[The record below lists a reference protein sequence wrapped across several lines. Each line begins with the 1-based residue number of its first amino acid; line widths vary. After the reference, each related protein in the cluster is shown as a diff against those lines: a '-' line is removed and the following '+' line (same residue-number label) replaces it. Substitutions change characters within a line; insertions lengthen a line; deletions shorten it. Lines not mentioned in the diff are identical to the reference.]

1 MGAIDQFLNDYI
13 LGEDFKN
20 KTGAFAPREKTK
32 SQLKQ
37 EDLAIKRQIAS
48 DIQGGGIKNLMPML
62 ANYTVAE
69 PLAFIG
75 SVLPGETFTYK
86 NLSKKL
92 KTPLQYDNEVVKR
105 IFNVDLDSLEGE
117 EKEAAINQIDSFIR
131 KNSNVSGI
139 AEAASFLVG
148 GGFGTKAG
156 TKAGATAR
164 KLKDPA
170 YADELTP
177 NMFKPNNSL
186 PLPSV
191 GAKVA
196 DQPYS
201 TNSQFAGIK
210 AANEARQGDKLV
222 TLQNLI
228 KEANK
233 NLDNTKT
240 FKDLALEAGY
250 QPLSVTG
257 KKFTDKVGVTLN
269 KPVDNI
275 KNTFQKSFNENA
287 PVENFYSLRTKTIE
301 KVTGGTRG
309 PRKENAVNW
318 DDVPQWKKNEKF
330 LKHIEKPENFNK
342 YSGLTFKEAK
352 DIWKGR
358 TKNGKFTYKDIGAG
372 YSSPEMKIIEYARRH
387 VERGGDKIKFTVP
400 ITEETMASYN
410 KAKFTYN
417 GKEYSLN
424 SLKQNSRQDSNF
436 DNFYKTFDSLKTIAT
451 TRVIHPVT
459 KKEINFDKL
468 MEETYKKATGKNLR
482 FGEIDHISGVKNNPF
497 DNLRVLDQRT
507 NISSGNIKHFAD
519 RSKAGTLNKQTE
531 RYSKDNAEKM
541 LEKIGSNYNK
551 KDNEFVKDGVKL
563 AYDVLVKGRTLDTP
577 LQVAT
582 KKFGFKLG
590 GAVKPKRG
598 LVDEP
603 GGYAGLE
610 EIIGGTYFETL
621 EEEKRKEKEEERK
634 SLLAEQDE
642 GTFITRAG
650 LGIYEEIGKATDQ
663 IEKTSE
669 SIMEEARERLNP
681 SRPVKIKPSEILKLG
696 ESPLVKAPIALPW
709 TVYNNLLRV
718 TGDAY
723 NAVSGKDLDVEKEFP
738 YTFKMQE
745 YITKSVGKTPDDQD
759 YISFFDEINRMQET
773 GFARLGFNIVDLAAS
788 IPDLALDTNFTERVQ
803 QEYDK
808 AIKNGTFS
816 EPETFIGKIG
826 AIAIEFGVP
835 GSQAFKFANFL
846 RRAFKG
852 NRVANYLGKT
862 KTGKYISD
870 VAARV
875 GTGAT
880 TFALTD
886 FVSGGPYNTVSE
898 EFADNPLLLDE
909 TLNYEYENTEGLSGK
924 DLVKANFKNR
934 LRFGAEGAIIGGAFP
949 IVGPALWSV
958 TKNGLLKPLTVGGKI
973 GGQQI
978 PGVGSIGVQLV
989 DQAVVQPATYLLSK
1003 TPGVSTAVGGVK
1015 MFGEFLGKDVMTRAA
1030 VKAMGANPG
1039 YIKQLPDFKDW
1050 RMFKVTS
1057 DDPLEANL
1065 KKIDNFFSYFRDS
1078 AKQTADEFYITKTTE
1093 QGIKGKS
1100 RDVEKHLD
1108 SIEVKAYELA
1118 NKFKARYNTAKTSPA
1133 GEEKILEDVL
1143 DYLKGSIKL
1152 NQLPKELQEIA
1163 KSLSKTFD
1171 DIKVSFKNELPKDG
1185 GGQLQEL
1192 NSYLNTNL
1200 KQYIRQS
1207 FAAFTNPQFNPA
1219 PEAMEAL
1226 VEFIK
1231 MQIKNDSLLVETA
1244 MRNSNLPREQ
1254 AITNFAR
1261 QNAKQVLQTV
1271 KAEGVDPIVQLQ
1283 KIAKENLGLEDL
1295 KIRTGEEMP
1304 DVVKRFLGEE
1314 KDLRG
1319 QIMATTAS
1327 LVTQSSNAKMYNDLT
1342 ASMLKSGRLF
1352 DTKEAAMAAGIL
1364 NPQLVGKVKGLGML
1378 EDVTDIG
1385 VKYADPEIANVLRG
1399 SRGMLDTLMENGV
1412 YQGLIAYKAG
1422 VQTGKTVLSPAT
1434 QGRNFISA
1442 GAFPLNMG
1450 HIGGKASLGDA
1461 IKITMDDI
1469 FGAGKIADE
1478 AAVIKDIS
1486 RKIELGV
1493 LDENIVSSELTAV
1506 LNDIKS
1512 GKVSTLGQI
1521 TNRVDSSKLMKTAT
1535 RLYAGGD
1542 NVWKWYGHEY
1552 LKSQYKGVFK
1562 NLDEA
1567 KREFTRISG
1576 ISPEYIKA
1584 TNLHEAIEELSAHVL
1599 RETYPTY
1606 SKVPPVIQ
1614 AIRKIPFIGNFVS
1627 FPAEIF
1633 RTSVA
1638 TSASAMKNI
1647 ASPNAQIR
1655 AMGYRTLMGQSLTLG
1670 GLNEAIKATGHLMTD
1685 VNRDQI
1691 EIAKEEFLPEYMRD
1705 SQLVPITNIKD
1716 GKFKAFD
1723 LSRFLPYD
1731 IVSTTAANLMGRA
1744 VDMEGLDPQKI
1755 ENDVLQ
1761 EYFKAV
1767 GPMLDVLNGSF
1778 FGIAIGYEPAAD
1790 LLFRGGRTKT
1800 GTAIYSDSDLMQEK
1814 IDKVLMHFANN
1825 AEPGALRTLQNLYN
1839 AAQGDVTGTGQP
1851 IEAKDEVFKMFGGS
1865 SVPIDILGGYGF
1877 KINEFQNT
1885 FKDARVSEGWYS
1897 PKDWRQRDGAQ
1908 LAREYKNQN
1917 LEALREQYNFYRL
1930 SKKALESGLLT
1941 QKQIYP
1947 ILAER
1952 LGKKTAARVLSGYFT
1967 PLSYGEGGLKRRY
1980 QNVKRGNPK
1989 EEIELQEFMPLGK
2002 LEQIKGE
2009 FSTFKFSDFEKEI
2022 EGQEKA
2028 PSGSLQDL
2036 LNSQSNVTPPVQ
2048 EPQVPP
2054 LPDSGTPIV
2063 NPKQTASV
2071 AGTTVSPRTGLTDSE
2086 SVLLSPTDQLY
2097 RRRQRGIT

>member
-1 MGAIDQFLNDYI
+1 MSAI
-13 LGEDFKN
+13 EDFFNRFKTTSNRNNRLDPYASLNEKKVFGDVVNKEEGIRAANLISKGVGKGLDSGIALVKGGYHAMTNPNLATSKN
-20 KTGAFAPREKTK
+20 ITEIPGLFTEEGRAKTLNRLFTGAQEVGSKYYPKPGDALTNYTSVTDPADKRLINATSFYADPFLAGSLAYKPTKAALTKGANALKKSVIKTGDRVENVFDPKMSPGYGAGSAGILTKLKKAQAKKNNFDVAKITK
-32 SQLKQ
+32 SQEFIDFAKDKFKQMTVDGVPPTRKAWGKEISITGDNSLNTLLKKPEFENLPFLSNKETYTKTFLDPKFRADSNKSMAVTNYNKALVRANETGGPVIYQPGKQRQIIFPENNVAIKEKFLLDLEKATKGKKGGDRKFTLNDMARKYNMGEGDFNQAIKNFKKEEGLLNDPKYNFEAPIFTGKGSTSERNKAISEWINNSNTKQVDKDIYKEANTLVSNYNSSNPDNKMNLDHIMGFINSKNKIDAQTIENLQITTEVFNKEIKAFLFEKTGSGFRLLDKEIKNTKDKVLKQ
-37 EDLAIKRQIAS
+37 NLIKVREDTFNDYVKTVENAGYFMDTTGLPFLPKKMQIDTKTTNGLRQHI
-48 DIQGGGIKNLMPML
+48 DNLQ
-62 ANYTVAE
+62 N
-69 PLAFIG
+69 
-75 SVLPGETFTYK
+75 
-86 NLSKKL
+86 
-92 KTPLQYDNEVVKR
+92 Q
-105 IFNVDLDSLEGE
+105 LD
-117 EKEAAINQIDSFIR
+117 NQIDSLL
-131 KNSNVSGI
+131 
-139 AEAASFLVG
+139 AEQ
-148 GGFGTKAG
+148 T
-156 TKAGATAR
+156 
-164 KLKDPA
+164 
-170 YADELTP
+170 
-177 NMFKPNNSL
+177 
-186 PLPSV
+186 
-191 GAKVA
+191 
-196 DQPYS
+196 
-201 TNSQFAGIK
+201 
-210 AANEARQGDKLV
+210 
-222 TLQNLI
+222 
-228 KEANK
+228 
-233 NLDNTKT
+233 
-240 FKDLALEAGY
+240 GY
-250 QPLSVTG
+250 Q
-257 KKFTDKVGVTLN
+257 
-269 KPVDNI
+269 
-275 KNTFQKSFNENA
+275 
-287 PVENFYSLRTKTIE
+287 
-301 KVTGGTRG
+301 
-309 PRKENAVNW
+309 
-318 DDVPQWKKNEKF
+318 
-330 LKHIEKPENFNK
+330 
-342 YSGLTFKEAK
+342 
-352 DIWKGR
+352 
-358 TKNGKFTYKDIGAG
+358 
-372 YSSPEMKIIEYARRH
+372 
-387 VERGGDKIKFTVP
+387 
-400 ITEETMASYN
+400 
-410 KAKFTYN
+410 
-417 GKEYSLN
+417 
-424 SLKQNSRQDSNF
+424 SNF
-436 DNFYKTFDSLKTIAT
+436 G
-451 TRVIHPVT
+451 
-459 KKEINFDKL
+459 
-468 MEETYKKATGKNLR
+468 YKK
-482 FGEIDHISGVKNNPF
+482 
-497 DNLRVLDQRT
+497 
-507 NISSGNIKHFAD
+507 
-519 RSKAGTLNKQTE
+519 
-531 RYSKDNAEKM
+531 
-541 LEKIGSNYNK
+541 
-551 KDNEFVKDGVKL
+551 
-563 AYDVLVKGRTLDTP
+563 
-577 LQVAT
+577 
-582 KKFGFKLG
+582 G

-610 EIIGGTYFETL
+610 ETIGGTYLETL

-642 GTFITRAG
+642 GTFITRSG
-650 LGIYEEIGKATDQ
+650 LGIYEEIGKVTDR

-669 SIMEEARERLNP
+669 SIMDEARERLNP

-745 YITKSVGKTPDDQD
+745 YITKSVGKTPDEQD
-759 YISFFDEINRMQET
+759 YISFFDEVTRMQET
-773 GFARLGFNIVDLAAS
+773 GFTRLGFSIVDLAAS
-788 IPDLALDTNFTERVQ
+788 IPDLVLDTNFTERVQ
-803 QEYDK
+803 EEYDK
-808 AIKNGTFS
+808 SIKNGTFS

-835 GSQAFKFANFL
+835 GGQAFKFANFL

-886 FVSGGPYNTVSE
+886 FVAGGPYNTVSE
-898 EFADNPLLLDE
+898 EFAGNPLLFDE
-909 TLNYEYENTEGLSGK
+909 ALNYKYENTEGLSGR

-934 LRFGAEGAIIGGAFP
+934 LRFGADGALVGGAFP
-949 IVGPALWSV
+949 IVGPPLWWA

-978 PGVGSIGVQLV
+978 PGVGSVGVQLV
-989 DQAVVQPATYLLSK
+989 DQAFVQPATYLLSK
-1003 TPGVSTAVGGVK
+1003 TPGVSEAVGGVK
-1015 MFGEFLGKDVMTRAA
+1015 MFGEFLGKDIMTRAA

-1078 AKQTADEFYITKTTE
+1078 SKQTADEFYISKTTE
-1093 QGIKGKS
+1093 QGIKAKS

-1152 NQLPKELQEIA
+1152 NQLPKEIQEIA

-1185 GGQLQEL
+1185 GGKLQEL
-1192 NSYLNTNL
+1192 NTYLNTNL

-1207 FAAFTNPQFNPA
+1207 FAAFTNPQFKPA
-1219 PEAMEAL
+1219 PEAMESL
-1226 VEFIK
+1226 VDFIK
-1231 MQIKNDSLLVETA
+1231 MQIKKDSLMVETA
-1244 MRNSNLPREQ
+1244 VRNSNLPREQ
-1254 AITNFAR
+1254 AIESYAR
-1261 QNAKQVLQTV
+1261 QNAKQLLQTV

-1283 KIAKENLGLEDL
+1283 TIAKENLGLEDL
-1295 KIRTGEEMP
+1295 KIKTGEEMP

-1342 ASMLKSGRLF
+1342 ESMLQSGRLF
-1352 DTKEAAMAAGIL
+1352 DTKEAAMAAGVL

-1378 EDVTDIG
+1378 EEVTDIAS
-1385 VKYADPEIANVLRG
+1385 KYADPEIANVLRG

-1478 AAVIKDIS
+1478 TLLIKDVS

-1521 TNRVDSSKLMKTAT
+1521 TNRVDNSKLMKTAT

-1655 AMGYRTLMGQSLTLG
+1655 TMGYRTLMGQSLTLG
-1670 GLNEAIKATGHLMTD
+1670 GLNESIKATGHLMTD
-1685 VNRDQI
+1685 VSRDQV
-1691 EIAKEEFLPEYMRD
+1691 EIAKKEFLPEYMRN

-1731 IVSTTAANLMGRA
+1731 IVSTTAANLMGQA
-1744 VDMEGLDPQKI
+1744 VNMEGLDPQKI

-1814 IDKVLMHFANN
+1814 IDKVMMHFANN

-1980 QNVKRGNPK
+1980 QNVKRGNPNEPIDLK
-1989 EEIELQEFMPLGK
+1989 EFMPLGK

-2009 FSTFKFSDFEKEI
+2009 FSTFKFSDFEKQI

-2036 LNSQSNVTPPVQ
+2036 LNSQSSVTPPVQ

-2054 LPDSGTPIV
+2054 LPDTGTPV
-2063 NPKQTASV
+2063 VSSQQTASV
-2071 AGTTVSPRTGLTDSE
+2071 AGNTVSPRTGLTNSE

-2097 RRRQRGIT
+2097 RRKQRGLA